1 MLRCALATRAL
12 MCCGSRPDSAEDSH
26 RRGFLMSE
34 ARSAPS
40 RLGGSNK
47 LVSAQELADRFDVPV
62 ATIRHEWRKWGLNGI
77 KIGRHLRFRE
87 RDVESWLDR
96 QAA

>member
-1 MLRCALATRAL
+1 
-12 MCCGSRPDSAEDSH
+12 
-26 RRGFLMSE
+26 MSE

-47 LVSAQELADRFDVPV
+47 LVGAQELADRFGVPV
-62 ATIRHEWRKWGLNGI
+62 ATIYHEWRAWGLNGL
-77 KIGRHLRFRE
+77 KIGKHLRFRE
-87 RDVESWLDR
+87 RDIEAWLDR